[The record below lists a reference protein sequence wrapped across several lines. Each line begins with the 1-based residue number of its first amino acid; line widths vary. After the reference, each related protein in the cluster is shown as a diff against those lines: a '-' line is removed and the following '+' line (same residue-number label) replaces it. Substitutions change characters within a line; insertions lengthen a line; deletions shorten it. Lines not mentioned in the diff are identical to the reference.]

1 MIGCSKKNTEP
12 RKIFFKKKKKEEEEE
27 EKKKKNKKN
36 KKNKTTTKTEKQ
48 KTSICVKGYMHNSYA
63 IFRRIQKSAIQI
75 IRTILHVVIL
85 FSKD

>member
-27 EKKKKNKKN
+27 EKKKKKN
-36 KKNKTTTKTEKQ
+36 KRNKTTTKTEKQ

-63 IFRRIQKSAIQI
+63 IFRIQKSAIQI